1 MEGETRKGTARPF
14 AERDKVLVKATIEST
29 SCPLPYMIKIED
41 GMLSGD
47 MMITSS
53 NDMTCLP

>member
-1 MEGETRKGTARPF
+1 MEGRTRKGTVRPF
-14 AERDKVLVKATIEST
+14 AERDKVLVKATIESR
-29 SCPLPYMIKIED
+29 SGPLPYMIKTED
-41 GMLSGD
+41 GMVSGD

>member
-1 MEGETRKGTARPF
+1 MEGRTRKGTVRPF
-14 AERDKVLVKATIEST
+14 AERDKVLVKATIESR
-29 SCPLPYMIKIED
+29 SGPLPYMIKIED
-41 GMLSGD
+41 GMVSGD

>member
-1 MEGETRKGTARPF
+1 MEGRTRKGTVRPF
-14 AERDKVLVKATIEST
+14 AERDKVLVKATIESR
-29 SCPLPYMIKIED
+29 SDPLPYMIKIED
-41 GMLSGD
+41 GMVSGD